1 MGFDTVDCGDD
12 LDEED
17 KLDGEMSMTD
27 GSIDAQHQTQSPPS
41 FVDANL
47 M

>member
-1 MGFDTVDCGDD
+1 MGFDTVDYVDD
-12 LDEED
+12 IDEED
-17 KLDGEMSMTD
+17 ELDGEMSMAD